1 MWQDLGSALALVLV
15 LEGIMP
21 FLNPQHFRRGLL
33 LAARLNDAS
42 LRGLGLTGMVLGAV
56 ILFALR

>member
-42 LRGLGLTGMVLGAV
+42 LRGLGLAGMVLGAV

>member
-1 MWQDLGSALALVLV
+1 MWHDLGSALALVLV

-42 LRGLGLTGMVLGAV
+42 LRGLGFTGMVLGVV
-56 ILFALR
+56 ILYALR

>member
-1 MWQDLGSALALVLV
+1 MWHDLGSALALVLV

-33 LAARLNDAS
+33 TAARLNDAS
-42 LRGLGLTGMVLGAV
+42 LRGLGLTAMALGVV

>member
-1 MWQDLGSALALVLV
+1 MWHDLCSALALVLV

-21 FLNPQHFRRGLL
+21 FLNPQGFRRGLL

-42 LRGLGLTGMVLGAV
+42 LRGLGFVAMALGVV

>member
-1 MWQDLGSALALVLV
+1 MWHDLGSALALVLV

-21 FLNPQHFRRGLL
+21 FLNPEHFRRGLL

-42 LRGLGLTGMVLGAV
+42 LRGLGFTAMVLGVV
-56 ILFALR
+56 ILFAMR